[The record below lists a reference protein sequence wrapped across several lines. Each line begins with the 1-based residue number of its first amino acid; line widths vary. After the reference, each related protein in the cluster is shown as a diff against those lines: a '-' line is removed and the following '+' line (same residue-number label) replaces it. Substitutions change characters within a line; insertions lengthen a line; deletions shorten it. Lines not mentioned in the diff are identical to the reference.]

1 MLNLV
6 ISRIGQGILVLLV
19 VSLLSLV
26 LFHFIGDPV
35 GMMAGEF
42 ATQAQRDEMREML
55 GLNASVFEQYA
66 RFLLRLVQ
74 GELGISYQH
83 GRPVLDILMERLP
96 ATLELSLVAM
106 VMAVVLGVAGGCMTA
121 LWRGRWPAQAVLAGS
136 LLGISLPTFFVGFI
150 LILVFS
156 VELGWLPSFGR
167 GDVVK
172 LGWWSTG
179 LLTLGGWRAVILPAV
194 TLSLY
199 QTAIIL
205 RLVRSEML
213 EALRADHIRFAR
225 ARGVSAI
232 RINFRHALKNAIVP
246 VVTVMGLQLG
256 SIIAFS
262 IVTETVFQWPGI
274 GFLLVEAINFSDI
287 PVMSAYLLLIA
298 LVFLAINAIVDV
310 LYHVI
315 DPRLGASGTR

>member
-1 MLNLV
+1 MLNMIV
-6 ISRIGQGILVLLV
+6 SRVGQGVLVLLV
-19 VSLLSLV
+19 VSLLSFV
-26 LFHFIGDPV
+26 LFNFVGDPV

-42 ATQAQRDEMREML
+42 ATQAQREEMREML
-55 GLNASVFEQYA
+55 GLNASIFEQYF
-66 RFLLRLVQ
+66 RFLLRLLQ
-74 GELGISYQH
+74 GQLGISYQH

-96 ATLELSLVAM
+96 ATLELSAVAM
-106 VMAVVLGVAGGCMTA
+106 VMAVAMGVAGGCMTA
-121 LWRGRWPAQAVLAGS
+121 LWRNRWSAQIVLAGS

-167 GDVVK
+167 GEVVA

-179 LLTLGGWRAVILPAV
+179 FLTLSGWKALVLPAI

-225 ARGVSAI
+225 ARGVKAL
-232 RINFRHALKNAIVP
+232 RINLRHALKNAIVP

-287 PVMSAYLLLIA
+287 PVMSSYLLLIA
-298 LVFLAINAIVDV
+298 LVFLIINVVVDI

-315 DPRLGASGTR
+315 DPRLSVSRAR

>member
-1 MLNLV
+1 MLNLLV
-6 ISRIGQGILVLLV
+6 SRAGQGVLVLLV
-19 VSLLSLV
+19 VSLLSFV
-26 LFHFIGDPV
+26 LFNFVGDPV
-35 GMMAGEF
+35 GIMAGEF
-42 ATQAQRDEMREML
+42 ATQAQRDEMRQML
-55 GLNASVFEQYA
+55 GLNASIVEQYG
-66 RFLLRLVQ
+66 RFLFRLLH

-83 GRPVLDILMERLP
+83 GRPVLEILLERLP

-106 VMAVVLGVAGGCMTA
+106 VLAVVLGVVGGCATA
-121 LWRGRWPAQAVLAGS
+121 LWRGRVAAQAILSTS
-136 LLGISLPTFFVGFI
+136 LLGISLPPFFVGFI

-156 VELGWLPSFGR
+156 VNLGWLPSFGR
-167 GDVVK
+167 GEVVD
-172 LGWWSTG
+172 LGWWTTG
-179 LLTLGGWRAVILPAV
+179 FLTLSGWKALVLPAL

-205 RLVRSEML
+205 RLVRAEML

-225 ARGVSAI
+225 ARGVSRP

-246 VVTVMGLQLG
+246 VVTVMGLQFG

-262 IVTETVFQWPGI
+262 VVTETVFQWPGI

-298 LVFLAINAIVDV
+298 LVFLTINLVVDI
-310 LYHVI
+310 LYYAI
-315 DPRLGASGTR
+315 DPRLSVARAR

>member
-1 MLNLV
+1 MLNLLF
-6 ISRIGQGILVLLV
+6 SRMGQGILVLFV
-19 VSLLSLV
+19 VSLLSFV
-26 LFHFIGDPV
+26 LFNFVGDPV

-42 ATQAQRDEMREML
+42 ATPEQRAELRELL
-55 GLNASVFEQYA
+55 GLNASVPEQYV
-66 RFLLRLVQ
+66 RFLLRLLQ

-83 GRPVLDILMERLP
+83 GRPVLDILLERLP

-121 LWRGRWPAQAVLAGS
+121 LWRNRWPAQFVLAGS

-167 GDVVK
+167 GEVVTI
-172 LGWWSTG
+172 GWWSTG
-179 LLTLGGWRAVILPAV
+179 FLTVGGWRALILPAT
-194 TLSLY
+194 TLALY

-225 ARGVSAI
+225 ARGIRAL

-298 LVFLAINAIVDV
+298 AVFLVINVVVDI

-315 DPRLGASGTR
+315 DPRLSVSRAR